1 MTGTGLWHHST
12 NHDPRMFYFGGGYAN
27 AVHAA
32 GIRVETSTGN
42 ISDHEISIFGIKAY

>member
-1 MTGTGLWHHST
+1 MTGTGIWHHEAQ
-12 NHDPRMFYFGGGYAN
+12 HDPRIFYFGGSYAN

-32 GIRVETSTGN
+32 GIRVETSSGN